1 MSGEPFKTLGLCF
14 SANHLY
20 YAVHNPEHEAHIEH
34 IGCYDLNFNVA
45 RAIRTQS
52 DDFFPAI
59 YEMLGRLKRDHQFR
73 QMRMCT
79 VPDHECWTTLPK
91 LVYDEPDEREA
102 HLRILMNGV
111 NRQALETVW
120 YDLSNRDFKFL
131 VIRNKMIM
139 DGFQRLT
146 EHAHT
151 ADFVSDH
158 EIGQSWINH
167 AQQNGSFMM
176 IHSVPGMISVS
187 AYMLGKLRGAT
198 YLQYDEPEDL
208 PYLWLMNA
216 RNLSWMNGFYDQTYV
231 YGTQVKQISQTLKA
245 VWDHHTEI
253 NTFNSLEDMQV
264 SADEQ
269 TYSFSLE
276 SAFPA
281 ILLSLNS

>member
-1 MSGEPFKTLGLCF
+1 MSGELFKTLGLCF

-20 YAVHNPEHEAHIEH
+20 YAVHNPEQSARLEH
-34 IGCYDLNFNVA
+34 VGCYDLNFNVA

-52 DDFFPAI
+52 DDYFPAI

-73 QMRMCT
+73 HMRMCT

-111 NRQALETVW
+111 NRQSLETVW

-158 EIGQSWINH
+158 EIGQSWIQH
-167 AQQNGSFMM
+167 AQHNGSFMM

-198 YLQYDEPEDL
+198 YLQYEEPEDL

-231 YGTQVKQISQTLKA
+231 FGTQVKQISQTLKG
-245 VWDHHTEI
+245 VWDHHTDI
-253 NTFNSLEDMQV
+253 NTFETLENMQV
-264 SADEQ
+264 GADEK

-281 ILLSLNS
+281 ILLSLNL